1 MRKFLYLI
9 LFVMTLCVFCCSC
22 SQKTN
27 DVKKTSS
34 QHEKKLK
41 SVPNNNTKE
50 DVISE
55 EDLEKGYDLPVSA
68 QENEEATR
76 DSMQIMSGLEHI
88 YRNADKG
95 DSLNVVL
102 DNKSICKMI
111 KKLGKQ

>member
-76 DSMQIMSGLEHI
+76 DSMQIMSGLEPRKAVPHHGELPFL
-88 YRNADKG
+88 YGNCTR
-95 DSLNVVL
+95 
-102 DNKSICKMI
+102 
-111 KKLGKQ
+111 GKQI

>member
-41 SVPNNNTKE
+41 SVQIIIQKKMLYRKKIWKKDMTCRYPLKRMKR
-50 DVISE
+50 
-55 EDLEKGYDLPVSA
+55 L
-68 QENEEATR
+68 QEILCR
-76 DSMQIMSGLEHI
+76 
-88 YRNADKG
+88 
-95 DSLNVVL
+95 
-102 DNKSICKMI
+102 
-111 KKLGKQ
+111 

>member
-1 MRKFLYLI
+1 
-9 LFVMTLCVFCCSC
+9 MTLCVFCCSC

-55 EDLEKGYDLPVSA
+55 EDLEKGYGMVHR
-68 QENEEATR
+68 E
-76 DSMQIMSGLEHI
+76 
-88 YRNADKG
+88 
-95 DSLNVVL
+95 
-102 DNKSICKMI
+102 
-111 KKLGKQ
+111 

>member
-55 EDLEKGYDLPVSA
+55 EDLEKDMTCRYPLKRMKRL
-68 QENEEATR
+68 QEILCR
-76 DSMQIMSGLEHI
+76 
-88 YRNADKG
+88 
-95 DSLNVVL
+95 
-102 DNKSICKMI
+102 
-111 KKLGKQ
+111 

>member
-9 LFVMTLCVFCCSC
+9 LFVMTLCVFFCSC

-68 QENEEATR
+68 QENEDVGCAQHAHHAAR
-76 DSMQIMSGLEHI
+76 LGLVPPSRHAQQRRRHRRGEPASSAS
-88 YRNADKG
+88 RR
-95 DSLNVVL
+95 
-102 DNKSICKMI
+102 C
-111 KKLGKQ
+111 

>member
-55 EDLEKGYDLPVSA
+55 EV
-68 QENEEATR
+68 
-76 DSMQIMSGLEHI
+76 
-88 YRNADKG
+88 
-95 DSLNVVL
+95 
-102 DNKSICKMI
+102 
-111 KKLGKQ
+111 